1 MSAQQIA
8 LIAAAAL
15 LLFWSLGA
23 YNRLVALRNR
33 IGAAFAQVDDA
44 LRRRA
49 AALASLAEVT
59 DGHDAEAAAL
69 LDAALSAQAPLRS
82 AADAL
87 RSRPA
92 QADRASAL
100 VEAEA
105 PVAAAVAGLLA
116 RGEQPSERSTAE
128 APLAELS
135 DAMQRLSFARQL
147 FNDAVVDYNAAA
159 AQFPT
164 RWLTGLFRFGPAGGL

>member
-15 LLFWSLGA
+15 LVFWSLGA

-33 IGAAFAQVDDA
+33 IGAAFVPVDDA

-49 AALASLAEVT
+49 AALASLAEALHGR
-59 DGHDAEAAAL
+59 DDEARSQL
-69 LDAALSAQAPLRS
+69 GAALSAQAGLLS

-87 RSRPA
+87 RVRPTL
-92 QADRASAL
+92 ADRAAAL
-100 VEAEA
+100 AAAEA
-105 PVAAAVAGLLA
+105 AMAADVSGLLA
-116 RGEQPSERSTAE
+116 RLEPPSEAGPAA
-128 APLAELS
+128 APLADVQ
-135 DAMQRLSFARQL
+135 DAMQRLAFARQL
-147 FNDAVVDYNAAA
+147 FNDAVADYNAAA